1 MSLGTIL
8 VSLFSTGAVALLIFL
23 WLPSL
28 ANFLGRQIE
37 KEEAACEVWLAKSLI
52 ELKGA
57 ERKLFC
63 LCGSLAGIF
72 LCFLLL
78 PGMGWKLAGALLAAF
93 AFKRAG
99 RKLARRLYRKRL
111 QEIRNVFVD
120 TLGLVGNA
128 LRSGLSLY
136 QGLEMAAEQMPGP
149 IAQELNQVLSE
160 NRLGQTLEQALIN
173 MKNRIPLKEVASMV
187 DSVLILRET
196 GGNLVETFETLTTTL
211 REEQRV
217 QDKIRTLTTQGLA
230 QAVVIVLLPFGL
242 GAALYWVSPD
252 YMSPLWS
259 HWLGWIFIVII
270 LSLQGLGGFLM
281 KKIISIRI

>member
-1 MSLGTIL
+1 MSIGAVL
-8 VSLFSTGAVALLIFL
+8 VSLFSAGSVGLLFSL
-23 WLPSL
+23 WLQEL
-28 ANFLGRQIE
+28 AKFLRRQIE
-37 KEEAACEVWLAKSLI
+37 AEEAACEVWLAKSLI

-57 ERKLFC
+57 EKKLFC
-63 LCGSLAGIF
+63 LCGPLLGII
-72 LCFLLL
+72 LSFLLL
-78 PGMGWKLAGALLAAF
+78 PGVFWKIAGALLSALIL
-93 AFKRAG
+93 KRLG
-99 RKLARRLYRKRL
+99 RRLARRLYRRRIK
-111 QEIRNVFVD
+111 EIQNVFVD

-136 QGLEMAAEQMPGP
+136 QGFEMAVEQMPGP

-160 NRLGQTLEQALIN
+160 NRLGQTLEAALVN
-173 MKNRIPLKEVASMV
+173 MKNRVPLKEVASMV

-196 GGNLVETFETLTTTL
+196 GGNLVETFETLINTL

-217 QDKIRTLTTQGLA
+217 QDKIKTLTTQGLA

-242 GAALYWVSPD
+242 GGALYWVSPD

-259 HWLGWIFIVII
+259 HWLGWICI
-270 LSLQGLGGFLM
+270 LLILFLQGLGAFLM